1 MRRAISNMN
10 ARMLEW
16 KCFMITLLN
25 ESDEYPREASNPELR
40 RNPAP
45 PRFEVTNARSR
56 SGHSSSARIGTTA
69 SALRSA

>member
-25 ESDEYPREASNPELR
+25 ESDEYLREASNPELR

-45 PRFEVTNARSR
+45 P
-56 SGHSSSARIGTTA
+56 
-69 SALRSA
+69 ALK